1 MCRNCRIGFV
11 RRLIGPDGSKSS
23 RESDRFRHGA
33 ALLRHQRVVAGIARA
48 HFSDDAGD
56 RHHLPADDRRLV
68 LPGGGGGR
76 FVQSQSRRLVAEHV
90 PSHGV
95 GVRGAAP
102 SNLDAP
108 QGRQL
113 LHQSDLGCQYT
124 SDAYQQTLRRLG
136 IECSM
141 TRTGCCYDNA
151 AMDAPSVRFQL
162 VVARTRRQGAVV
174 NWSSVLVPSPP
185 QSRAGEGTR
194 TDDHQWHS
202 LKDAD
207 SVRVPIAQEA
217 TWKTVLIAE
226 IARAIEVLMRGCCV
240 VRANGVSG
248 RRHSRRL

>member
-1 MCRNCRIGFV
+1 MCMNCRIGFV

-48 HFSDDAGD
+48 HFSDDAVD

-174 NWSSVLVPSPP
+174 NWLSHSCPLSPP
-185 QSRAGEGTR
+185 KSGG
-194 TDDHQWHS
+194 
-202 LKDAD
+202 
-207 SVRVPIAQEA
+207 
-217 TWKTVLIAE
+217 
-226 IARAIEVLMRGCCV
+226 RGDK
-240 VRANGVSG
+240 N
-248 RRHSRRL
+248 RRPPMALT